1 MQIGYSEDTLKLDI
15 CKQFA
20 DIESEFKWLKYYYHQ
35 KDLDCM
41 EDCVRN
47 IQDSLKAILKDIDYL
62 KGESL

>member
-15 CKQFA
+15 YKQFV

-35 KDLDCM
+35 NDLDCM

-47 IQDSLKAILKDIDYL
+47 IQDSLKAILEDIDYL

>member
-15 CKQFA
+15 YKQFV

-35 KDLDCM
+35 NDLDCM
-41 EDCVRN
+41 EDCIKN
-47 IQDSLKAILKDIDYL
+47 MQDSLKAILEDIDYL